1 MSGQRVAGV
10 GEVLLYREQKGLE
23 WIFNVLRKWHA
34 LVLQVSFEMLV
45 QSSGASQIPQLNLH
59 RCSQSISGLELLR

>member
-10 GEVLLYREQKGLE
+10 GEVPLYHEQEGLE
-23 WIFNVLRKWHA
+23 WIFSILEKWHT

-45 QSSGASQIPQLNLH
+45 QSSRASQIPQLNAH
-59 RCSQSISGLELLR
+59 AQMFSMYF